1 MPFTQGGSA
10 AAGQIAV
17 ANLRPTGTY
26 VAQVGGDPAVVGV
39 NFRKTNAGAAG
50 RIGASEERSAL
61 NRLEFF
67 AGAVQMLDS
76 VASAT
81 AFDVTKAHSGRLT
94 TAVTLINESGLPA
107 NFGPGRG
114 RWVTDD
120 LPKVGINHG
129 GTTGGA
135 GVATL
140 GYNLMITKS
149 VVAGDL
155 VIQIQNVA
163 AATTVAEWFNASLVL
178 SYEGHE

>member
-26 VAQVGGDPAVVGV
+26 VAQIGGDPAVAGV
-39 NFRKTNAGAAG
+39 NFRKTNSGAAG
-50 RIGASEERSAL
+50 RAGAAEERSAL

-81 AFDVTKAHSGRLT
+81 AFDVSKAHSGRLT

-114 RWVTDD
+114 RWVADD
-120 LPKVGINHG
+120 LPKVGVQTH
-129 GTTGGA
+129 GTTAGA

-140 GYNLMITKS
+140 GFNIMVTKAI
-149 VVAGDL
+149 VVGDL
-155 VIQIQNVA
+155 VIQMQNVA
-163 AATTVAEWFNASLVL
+163 AATTVAEWFNASIVL
-178 SYEGHE
+178 SYEAHE